1 MTNYNDGNWWGWN
14 GGECPVHPKTRVE
27 VVYYEDAIPD
37 PVWLDQDAAGDF
49 NWQSDTIIAF
59 RVTREHREPREWWMS
74 GGRVFDCAK
83 SAHQNIMGCG
93 MDDYAEVVHVREVL
107 DE

>member
-59 RVTREHREPREWWMS
+59 RVTREHREPREWWVN
-74 GGRVFDCAK
+74 VFD
-83 SAHQNIMGCG
+83 
-93 MDDYAEVVHVREVL
+93 DDTISCFPNAYKERIAQVKVREVL